1 MNKFVTVDL
10 LSGRTV
16 LRGKTNRPQRWQ
28 VEVEVVSGDGQAVD
42 NYSFRLGQAVRLS
55 DCLNELV
62 DLVWSEIGE
71 QVGNTVRSV
80 TCHVGI

>member
-16 LRGKTNRPQRWQ
+16 LRGKTNRPQRWR
-28 VEVEVVSGDGQAVD
+28 VDVEVVSGDGQTVD
-42 NYSFRLGQAVRLS
+42 NYSFRLGQVVHLS
-55 DCLNELV
+55 DCLHELV

-71 QVGNTVRSV
+71 HVGNTVRSV
-80 TCHVGI
+80 TCHVGV